1 MALATAVIGDIVG
14 MYGIIAFE
22 AAKQGEFRPM
32 AAVGYIH
39 SLIVFF
45 IAIFGGSQMLM
56 FWIIEMT
63 PEGKPVE
70 QFYIVAILAGVLVWG
85 FMSDFFGI
93 ALANGPMWF
102 GLAIPY
108 GPPLGATLVHEC
120 DTFISDILMPFTYP

>member
-56 FWIIEMT
+56 FWIIKRLNCIFR
-63 PEGKPVE
+63 PLCFRV
-70 QFYIVAILAGVLVWG
+70 FAGAVL
-85 FMSDFFGI
+85 
-93 ALANGPMWF
+93 
-102 GLAIPY
+102 
-108 GPPLGATLVHEC
+108 
-120 DTFISDILMPFTYP
+120 